1 MSNFSNCSGY
11 IRFDRDELGQSL
23 LIEIDSIESISV
35 ISNGSHNSFR
45 IMLYSKSGR
54 EYLLTSEVRREN
66 ALKIEIDFLNTLCK
80 IKESKY
86 NPNYFKPFYPDDDD
100 ESGLCRNN
108 SFEIMGLDFPE
119 TFLQK

>member
-1 MSNFSNCSGY
+1 MSNSSNYSGY
-11 IRFDRDELGQSL
+11 IRFDRGELSQSL
-23 LIEIDSIESISV
+23 LIEIDSIESIGV

-54 EYLLTSEVRREN
+54 EYLLASEVRRED
-66 ALKIEIDFLNTLCK
+66 ALKIEKDFLNILCK
-80 IKESKY
+80 MKESKY

-119 TFLQK
+119 TFIQK